1 MALPRA
7 VQIVSGL
14 ILLGWT
20 GLCLAGSIAVLVM
33 EPIRNWLFT
42 KTMGGLLLL
51 GSVWGIAKAVS
62 LIIGPSTPH
71 SALVSPWVIRGF
83 GVMFFMFPIFG
94 LLAGT
99 VTSWE
104 GGIAVLFNLWVAYS
118 LFRATADDGSDDVEE
133 DDEVSGNH

>member
-14 ILLGWT
+14 ILLGWA
-20 GLCLAGSIAVLVM
+20 GLCLAGSIALLLM

-42 KTMGGLLLL
+42 KTVGGLLLL
-51 GSVWGIAKAVS
+51 GSVWAIAKTVS
-62 LIIGPSTPH
+62 LIRGPSTPH

-94 LLAGT
+94 LMAGT
-99 VTSWE
+99 VSSWD
-104 GGIAVLFNLWVAYS
+104 GAIAVLFNLWVAYS
-118 LFRATADDGSDDVEE
+118 LFRASADHGHDDGEE
-133 DDEVSGNH
+133 DGEV